1 METTMVHLQPNF
13 LIRSGGRN
21 MEDRSTPPYSVLS
34 AVTPRPS
41 SLYRLL
47 CGDKTTLVRGAHRQ
61 GEELWVTTRFLRQ
74 PQQASCGFPA
84 DRCGESGN

>member
-1 METTMVHLQPNF
+1 MVHLQPNF

-47 CGDKTTLVRGAHRQ
+47 CGGKTALVRGAGGQRESTLGQH
-61 GEELWVTTRFLRQ
+61 WVPETT
-74 PQQASCGFPA
+74 STGFFWPA
-84 DRCGESGN
+84 APPS